1 MDRFVFDAHSD
12 LLLDVLLHREKG
24 EGSFMQ
30 VILPDMRAAS
40 MRFRVLA
47 AWIDE
52 LYLPELA
59 LRRALDII
67 SAFYQE
73 SKDSSDFFLVLGVHD
88 FERSFEQDKVGFIL
102 ALEGAEPIYNDLN
115 LLYIFYELGVRVITL
130 TWNNRNYVADGI
142 KVGSNGGLTAFGK
155 ELVEEMNR
163 LKMVVDVS
171 HLSERGF
178 WDTIELA
185 ENVMASHSNAF
196 SLCKHPRNMKDEQIK
211 AIAEKGG
218 VIGVTAVP
226 RFLKEDGNASVN
238 DYVRHVE
245 YICDLVGADG
255 VAVGFDFAEHI
266 PGMGDETVTGL
277 VGDKDVLL
285 LGDKLEGAGFG
296 QEDVDKILGRNL
308 LSFFSK
314 AFE

>member
-1 MDRFVFDAHSD
+1 MFDAHSD

-24 EGSFMQ
+24 ESGFMQ
-30 VILPDMRAAS
+30 EVILPDMRAAS
-40 MRFRVLA
+40 IRFRVLA

-67 SAFYQE
+67 SAFCRE
-73 SKDSSDFFLVLGVHD
+73 DKENSDFFLVLGVHD

-115 LLYIFYELGVRVITL
+115 LLYVFYELGVRVIAL

-142 KVGSNGGLTAFGK
+142 KVGGNGGLTAFGR
-155 ELVEEMNR
+155 ELVKEMNR

-178 WDTIELA
+178 WDAIELV

-196 SLCKHPRNMKDEQIK
+196 SLCKHPRNLKDEQIK

-218 VIGVTAVP
+218 VIDVTAVP
-226 RFLKEDGNASVN
+226 HFLKEDGNASVS

-245 YICDLVGADG
+245 YMCDLVGADG

-266 PGMGDETVTGL
+266 PDMGDETVAGL